1 MRFSDGVPALLVT
14 ACWLLTAQSYSK
26 PDPPSVVK
34 LATPT
39 EKLTYEVEWRLIRA
53 GTAVVESQKSH
64 TQLKLESAGMVS
76 ALFKVNDTYSVS
88 YEDPFCATGSLMD
101 SLEGRRHRETKVTF
115 DRSRNHATFLE
126 RDVIKNTVIR
136 TNEIDVP
143 NCVHEVVG
151 ALLELRAIP
160 IEPGQSTQLPVS
172 DGRRSA
178 PVKIEAQE
186 REEVKTSTGTH
197 KTIRY
202 EAYLLNGVIY
212 PRKGRV
218 FVWLTD
224 DARRL
229 PVQIRLRM
237 QFPIGTVTLRLQKEE
252 HS

>member
-1 MRFSDGVPALLVT
+1 
-14 ACWLLTAQSYSK
+14 
-26 PDPPSVVK
+26 
-34 LATPT
+34 
-39 EKLTYEVEWRLIRA
+39 
-53 GTAVVESQKSH
+53 
-64 TQLKLESAGMVS
+64 
-76 ALFKVNDTYSVS
+76 
-88 YEDPFCATGSLMD
+88 
-101 SLEGRRHRETKVTF
+101 
-115 DRSRNHATFLE
+115 
-126 RDVIKNTVIR
+126 
-136 TNEIDVP
+136 
-143 NCVHEVVG
+143 
-151 ALLELRAIP
+151 
-160 IEPGQSTQLPVS
+160 
-172 DGRRSA
+172 
-178 PVKIEAQE
+178 AQE